1 MTRRPPRSN
10 RTDTLFPSTT
20 LFRSDAAQVDI
31 QLYPAANVTVGE
43 NNAIS
48 FADTNQDNIADPG
61 TPGATITVVNGVKS
75 EEHTSELQ
83 SLMRISYA
91 VFCLKKKN
99 KYVHISIVQM
109 ISLNMLTYN
118 HLVTYD

>member
-61 TPGATITVVNGVKS
+61 TPGATITVVNGVGNAGTRADNVTPVNGEVTFTINSRS

-83 SLMRISYA
+83 SLMRI
-91 VFCLKKKN
+91 
-99 KYVHISIVQM
+99 
-109 ISLNMLTYN
+109 
-118 HLVTYD
+118 